1 MNKVSFRKCRVSEK
15 ISRLKATF
23 FFPPRNHENHSLLG
37 FPLAKRRGNLK
48 NVPYASS
55 CGEPF
60 KPKPAEPDP
69 NDIKRKSN
77 SSQGPLSSFR
87 RIFDKRVLGRLRDQV
102 SHPLLTFPSLL
113 FPSHSLSFSLPNAF
127 KDTSASSL
135 PGIRRL
141 LAINAPPFHASLC
154 GRFSPAA
161 ALLSSLGLPYMLRHC
176 F

>member
-1 MNKVSFRKCRVSEK
+1 MKIKSDIFSRKLKSLP
-15 ISRLKATF
+15 SR
-23 FFPPRNHENHSLLG
+23 FFPSQKDAETLRMFHTHRP
-37 FPLAKRRGNLK
+37 A
-48 NVPYASS
+48 
-55 CGEPF
+55 EPF

-77 SSQGPLSSFR
+77 SSQGPLSSCR

-102 SHPLLTFPSLL
+102 SHPLLTFSSLL
-113 FPSHSLSFSLPNAF
+113 FLSLSFSLSNAF

-154 GRFSPAA
+154 GRFSPRCSAFIVTRVA
-161 ALLSSLGLPYMLRHC
+161 IHATPLFLTRKNFY
-176 F
+176 